1 MLLLC
6 FETMYSGDLSMAC
19 IWKKLRITCSNHTLL
34 IFVCSMHS
42 PCVCEWLKFA
52 LCVWN
57 ELSYWAPYAVWSSR
71 HINSELQWKLFS
83 VYWPWKYVFT
93 CAVLW
98 HLLRSVI
105 LQIHFEHLSDCLFW
119 RYLLVKVQG
128 LPKKLHTL
136 FKLVGLGGKS
146 WVAVVYTSVVWQHT
160 CV

>member
-19 IWKKLRITCSNHTLL
+19 IWKKLRITCSNNTLL

-57 ELSYWAPYAVWSSR
+57 ELSYRAPYAVWSSR

-83 VYWPWKYVFT
+83 VYWPWKCLYLCSFMT
-93 CAVLW
+93 FIKKCNTANSFW
-98 HLLRSVI
+98 TSLR
-105 LQIHFEHLSDCLFW
+105 
-119 RYLLVKVQG
+119 LLVLAISTSNSTGFAEKN
-128 LPKKLHTL
+128 HTL